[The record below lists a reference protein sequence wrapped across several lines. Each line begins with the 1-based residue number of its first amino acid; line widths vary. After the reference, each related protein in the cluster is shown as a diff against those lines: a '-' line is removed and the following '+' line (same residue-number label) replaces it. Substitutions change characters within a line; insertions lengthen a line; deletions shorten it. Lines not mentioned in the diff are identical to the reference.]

1 MKILKLSAAV
11 RQVSLNIPERS
22 YLDFTISGQS
32 LKTLLNLEKSDLITL
47 FGWGENKD
55 YTKKILR
62 IFRLQEKSNLQ
73 SGRIMLYVCPEC
85 GDIGCG
91 AVTVRIEDLGD
102 RIIWKDF
109 GYETDHGGVT
119 KKYSDI
125 PQVEFER
132 QSYFQAFS
140 KL

>member
-1 MKILKLSAAV
+1 MKTLELRAAV
-11 RQVSLNIPERS
+11 RQVSLNKTERN
-22 YLDFTISGQS
+22 YLDFIVSGQP
-32 LKTLLNLEKSDLITL
+32 LKTLLNLEKSDLITP
-47 FGWGENKD
+47 FGWGDNKE
-55 YTKKILR
+55 YTKQILR

-91 AVTVRIEDLGD
+91 AITALIQDLGD

-109 GYETDHGGVT
+109 GYETDSGEVME
-119 KKYSDI
+119 KYSDI